1 MSQLDER
8 HMRDECGKKSHNEVI
23 NMNVIDLNTKPY
35 IKAALEDLNFS
46 LLTQIQQEVIPLALK
61 KIDIIGQSQTGSGKT
76 HAFLIPIFESLNED
90 EHKVQVV
97 ITTPTRELAEQIYK
111 VAHHIASFS
120 ATPISIARYM
130 GGTDKMRTLAKLKS
144 QPQIVIGTP
153 GRIKDLAIDE
163 RALHVHTA
171 KILVI
176 DEADMTLEAGFLQD
190 IDKIAYAMDNNL
202 QMMVFS
208 ATIPVG
214 LKPFLKKY
222 MQAPQHIH
230 ISPRQQT
237 AVKIEHILY
246 PTKHRPRI
254 EVLKKV
260 LTALNPYLAV
270 VFANTKKDA
279 AEISN
284 KLTAAGFKVGE
295 IHGDLDP
302 RKRRQVMNRIR
313 HLEFQYIVATDIAAR
328 GIDIEGISHVI
339 NYELPADLEF
349 YIHRTGRTARG
360 AFDGVAITLFDT
372 GEEAALSELEARG
385 ITFAYKELDKSGD
398 LIDSNHRNRRV
409 SRVKRE
415 NEIDKLAKAKVRK
428 PKKVSPGY
436 KKKMKFQMDKIRRQ
450 EKRKRG

>member
-1 MSQLDER
+1 
-8 HMRDECGKKSHNEVI
+8 
-23 NMNVIDLNTKPY
+23 MNITDLNTKTY
-35 IKAALEDLNFS
+35 IKNALADLNFAE
-46 LLTQIQQEVIPLALK
+46 LTQIQQEVIPLALK
-61 KIDIIGQSQTGSGKT
+61 KTDIIGQSQTGSGKT
-76 HAFLIPIFESLNED
+76 HAFLIPIFDALNEN
-90 EHKVQVV
+90 EQKVQVI
-97 ITTPTRELAEQIYK
+97 ITTPTRELAEQIYN
-111 VAHHIASFS
+111 VALHIASFS
-120 ATPISIARYM
+120 EVPISIARYM
-130 GGTDKMRTLAKLKS
+130 GGTDKERQVAKLKS

-153 GRIKDLAIDE
+153 GRIKDLAINE
-163 RALHVHTA
+163 RALLVHTA
-171 KILVI
+171 KIFVI

-190 IDKIAYAMDNNL
+190 IDQIAGTMSKDL

-260 LTALNPYLAV
+260 LPALNPYLAV
-270 VFANTKKDA
+270 IFANTKKNA
-279 AEISN
+279 AEVASE
-284 KLTAAGFKVGE
+284 LTNAGFKVGE

-313 HLEFQYIVATDIAAR
+313 NLEFQYIVATDIAAR

-339 NYELPADLEF
+339 NYELPTDLEF

-360 AFDGVAITLFDT
+360 SFDGIAITLFDT
-372 GEEAALSELEARG
+372 GEEHALAQLESRG
-385 ITFAYKELDKSGD
+385 ISFAYKELDKNGEFVD
-398 LIDSNHRNRRV
+398 ANQRNRRV
-409 SRVKRE
+409 SRVKQE
-415 NEIDKLAKAKVRK
+415 SEVDKIAKAKVRK
-428 PKKVSPGY
+428 PKKVTPGY
-436 KKKMKFQMDKIRRQ
+436 KKKMKFEMDKIRRQ
-450 EKRKRG
+450 EKRKRR